1 MSKVNLKYVFYF
13 LVISLSA
20 YLLVNTL
27 ILNSSNKIED
37 FSVIRPINVQNS
49 SIRGDISNTPPASFN
64 YELSAVRL
72 GDENTSVI
80 VKKGGKEYVVQI
92 NELLENKYKLI
103 QVDKSVIIFEF
114 QGKKFT
120 INNRFS
126 MNNFFKK
133 SLLVT
138 TLCAF
143 FIVHAQETFILN
155 YEDVDIKKVTQ
166 DIANFSKKT
175 IILDPRVKGK
185 VTIFSNSLLS
195 SDEVWDVYLRTIQVN
210 GFSALND
217 ENFVRIVPENE
228 ATRDQNSGESGG
240 EFITRV
246 IELKNRSSVELLPLI
261 KPIAGRQAN
270 VSSIA
275 SINSLLIV
283 DRKSNVE
290 RITEVVKSLDEDN
303 TASVTIVDLKNLS
316 SVEAVRILEKLKS
329 QNNPTI
335 NNFAAISFSASNS
348 VIVSAN
354 SITTNIIK
362 ETLQQLDADA
372 ISEGSVAVIYLKYA
386 NAEEVAGIVSSIA
399 SRFISS
405 ESEKPIVTYHAP
417 TNSVV
422 VSSDESNIA
431 TIKNLISKLDIRRA
445 QVLVEAIVVE
455 LSETAARSL
464 GVETIFA
471 GAEDGE
477 IPIGITR
484 FQNGTGPD
492 LLGLTG
498 SAIESGDNAN
508 FSNIAANSL
517 LNSQGIIAGIG
528 RISEDDDSMIAII
541 NAIDADKNSNILT
554 TTSLLAMDNEEAS
567 TVIGQEIPI
576 TTGESLGSNNTN
588 PFRTTSREEVGIKL
602 SIKPQINE
610 GNSVILEIKQEV
622 SGVAGP
628 LTGTTDLITNKR
640 TIETTVLVDN
650 NQIIVLGG
658 LVDEDIQE
666 DIQRVPVLGSIP
678 ILGKLFQSSSESKV
692 KKNLMVFLRPKILVD
707 SESVSQISTEKY
719 NFIKAEQLL
728 KQQSKLIDL
737 TEDK

>member
-1 MSKVNLKYVFYF
+1 M
-13 LVISLSA
+13 
-20 YLLVNTL
+20 
-27 ILNSSNKIED
+27 NS
-37 FSVIRPINVQNS
+37 
-49 SIRGDISNTPPASFN
+49 
-64 YELSAVRL
+64 
-72 GDENTSVI
+72 
-80 VKKGGKEYVVQI
+80 
-92 NELLENKYKLI
+92 
-103 QVDKSVIIFEF
+103 
-114 QGKKFT
+114 
-120 INNRFS
+120 
-126 MNNFFKK
+126 FFKK
-133 SLLVT
+133 SLLAT
-138 TLCAF
+138 TLCTF
-143 FIVHAQETFILN
+143 FIVHAQETYILN

-185 VTIFSNSLLS
+185 VTIFSNSSLS

-275 SINSLLIV
+275 SINSLLVV

-290 RITEVVKSLDEDN
+290 RITEVVQSLDKDN

-335 NNFAAISFSASNS
+335 NNFVAISFSASNS

-354 SITTNIIK
+354 SITTSIIK

-517 LNSQGIIAGIG
+517 LNSQGIIAGFG

-602 SIKPQINE
+602 TVKPQINE

>member
-1 MSKVNLKYVFYF
+1 
-13 LVISLSA
+13 
-20 YLLVNTL
+20 
-27 ILNSSNKIED
+27 
-37 FSVIRPINVQNS
+37 
-49 SIRGDISNTPPASFN
+49 
-64 YELSAVRL
+64 
-72 GDENTSVI
+72 
-80 VKKGGKEYVVQI
+80 
-92 NELLENKYKLI
+92 
-103 QVDKSVIIFEF
+103 
-114 QGKKFT
+114 
-120 INNRFS
+120 

-143 FIVHAQETFILN
+143 FVVQAQETFILN

-185 VTIFSNSLLS
+185 VTIFSNSSLS

-275 SINSLLIV
+275 SINSLLVV

-290 RITEVVKSLDEDN
+290 RITEVVQSLDEDN

-335 NNFAAISFSASNS
+335 NNFVAISFSASNS

-362 ETLQQLDADA
+362 ETLQQLDDDA

-528 RISEDDDSMIAII
+528 RISEDDDSMIANI

-602 SIKPQINE
+602 SVKPQINE

-678 ILGKLFQSSSESKV
+678 VLGKLFQSSSESKV

-728 KQQSKLIDL
+728 KQQSNLIDL
-737 TEDK
+737 TKDK

>member
-1 MSKVNLKYVFYF
+1 
-13 LVISLSA
+13 
-20 YLLVNTL
+20 
-27 ILNSSNKIED
+27 
-37 FSVIRPINVQNS
+37 
-49 SIRGDISNTPPASFN
+49 
-64 YELSAVRL
+64 
-72 GDENTSVI
+72 
-80 VKKGGKEYVVQI
+80 
-92 NELLENKYKLI
+92 
-103 QVDKSVIIFEF
+103 
-114 QGKKFT
+114 
-120 INNRFS
+120 

-138 TLCAF
+138 TLCSF
-143 FIVHAQETFILN
+143 FVVQAQESFILN

-185 VTIFSNSLLS
+185 VTIFSNSSLS

-275 SINSLLIV
+275 SINSLLVV

-290 RITEVVKSLDEDN
+290 RITEVVQSLDEDN
-303 TASVTIVDLKNLS
+303 TASVTIVNLKNLS

-335 NNFAAISFSASNS
+335 NNFVAISFSASNS

-386 NAEEVAGIVSSIA
+386 NAEEVSAIVSSIA

-498 SAIESGDNAN
+498 SAIESGNNAN

-528 RISEDDDSMIAII
+528 KISEDDDSMIAII

-602 SIKPQINE
+602 SVKPQINE

-678 ILGKLFQSSSESKV
+678 VLGKLFQSSSESKV

-737 TEDK
+737 TKDK

>member
-1 MSKVNLKYVFYF
+1 
-13 LVISLSA
+13 
-20 YLLVNTL
+20 
-27 ILNSSNKIED
+27 
-37 FSVIRPINVQNS
+37 
-49 SIRGDISNTPPASFN
+49 
-64 YELSAVRL
+64 
-72 GDENTSVI
+72 
-80 VKKGGKEYVVQI
+80 
-92 NELLENKYKLI
+92 
-103 QVDKSVIIFEF
+103 
-114 QGKKFT
+114 
-120 INNRFS
+120 

-138 TLCAF
+138 TLCTF
-143 FIVHAQETFILN
+143 FVVQAQETFILN

-185 VTIFSNSLLS
+185 VTIFSNSSLS

-290 RITEVVKSLDEDN
+290 RITEVVQSLDEDN

-335 NNFAAISFSASNS
+335 NNFVAISFSASNS

-602 SIKPQINE
+602 SVKPQINE

-678 ILGKLFQSSSESKV
+678 VLGKLFQSSSESKV

-737 TEDK
+737 TKDK

>member
-1 MSKVNLKYVFYF
+1 
-13 LVISLSA
+13 
-20 YLLVNTL
+20 
-27 ILNSSNKIED
+27 
-37 FSVIRPINVQNS
+37 
-49 SIRGDISNTPPASFN
+49 
-64 YELSAVRL
+64 
-72 GDENTSVI
+72 
-80 VKKGGKEYVVQI
+80 
-92 NELLENKYKLI
+92 
-103 QVDKSVIIFEF
+103 
-114 QGKKFT
+114 
-120 INNRFS
+120 

-133 SLLVT
+133 SLLVM

-143 FIVHAQETFILN
+143 FVVQAQETFILN

-185 VTIFSNSLLS
+185 VTIFSNSSLS

-275 SINSLLIV
+275 SINSLLVV

-290 RITEVVKSLDEDN
+290 RITEVVQSLDEDN

-335 NNFAAISFSASNS
+335 NNFVAISFSASNS

-362 ETLQQLDADA
+362 ETLQQLDDDA

-602 SIKPQINE
+602 SVKPQINE

-658 LVDEDIQE
+658 LIDEDIQE

-678 ILGKLFQSSSESKV
+678 VLGKLFQSSSESKV